1 MESRRERLLE
11 HRTRFTD
18 ADCDDD
24 RDEGEDAYDWLQ
36 TDQTI
41 EVPVPGVHVFASTC
55 SVTWLGAVPGD
66 SRLM

>member
-1 MESRRERLLE
+1 
-11 HRTRFTD
+11 
-18 ADCDDD
+18 
-24 RDEGEDAYDWLQ
+24 LQ